1 MRRPPVIGLILA
13 CAVGTGCAPSDDVPP
28 PAIIDSGFD
37 GQVVVNP
44 GTRRDAGRD
53 LGRADMGGDGCLDDP
68 LDARVLFVI
77 DRSDTMGEIASG
89 GDGIAFNVLASQ
101 AASQLLE
108 SLPLTSSSGLLLFPS
123 QTLDDPICA
132 DVDALAQQYAF
143 RDPEMMQTL
152 LTELWSME
160 SLILTKP
167 RARAMQRAAEAVTET
182 DLSDVLV
189 VLFTDSAL
197 PCVTG
202 TETNGTMSLTTR
214 GARVIQV
221 TLGTSSVAGT
231 ASTPPIY
238 SRVSEIVAALEPA
251 LDDVRHRCED

>member
-1 MRRPPVIGLILA
+1 M
-13 CAVGTGCAPSDDVPP
+13 GCAPADDVPP

-37 GQVVVNP
+37 GHVIVNP
-44 GTRRDAGRD
+44 GVRRDGGRD
-53 LGRADMGGDGCLDDP
+53 LGGSDMGDDGCLDDP

-77 DRSDTMGEIASG
+77 DRSETMGEISSG
-89 GDGIAFNVLASQ
+89 GDGIAFNVMASQ

-108 SLPLTSSSGLLLFPS
+108 PLPSTSSSALLLFPS
-123 QTLDDPICA
+123 QTLDEPTCA
-132 DVDALAQQYAF
+132 DVDALAQQYSF
-143 RDPEMMQTL
+143 RDPDMMQTL
-152 LTELWSME
+152 LSELWSME
-160 SLILTKP
+160 SLVLTKP
-167 RARAMQRAAEAVTET
+167 RARAMQRAAEAITAT

-197 PCVTG
+197 PCVIG

-221 TLGTSSVAGT
+221 TLGTTSVAGT
-231 ASTPPIY
+231 TGTPPIY
-238 SRVSEIVAALEPA
+238 SRVSEIVAALEPE